1 MISTTHIQIILD
13 IECGDET
20 SGCAVSGISRKDM
33 LLNEERSVASS
44 DYFGKSNAR
53 ALIVIYTV
61 ADGLRFFHYEV
72 SLRLSW

>member
-44 DYFGKSNAR
+44 DYFGKLNAR
-53 ALIVIYTV
+53 ALIVIYS
-61 ADGLRFFHYEV
+61 GERFVFLP
-72 SLRLSW
+72 S